1 MLAAR
6 LVHPRTTIARSIV
19 SNYHTTFKK
28 QVENDGTAKKNWAD
42 PASRRYKFWN
52 REEDAKAAGKYSFLI
67 EMSPESIR
75 KEARILSLSD
85 PADAANTA
93 LHGATD
99 ADVLPLGSTLVGVG
113 TSVEDFDADCRPNVV
128 FVSPSCPHAATVLPQ
143 ILQRYAST
151 IEWVHVRSAGID
163 FVESDELVDLTTDR
177 IQVTN
182 AKGQFSSSLAEY
194 ALMACSY
201 FAKDIPRLMRQQA
214 AGVWEPYNVE
224 EL

>member
-1 MLAAR
+1 MIASGVVR
-6 LVHPRTTIARSIV
+6 HRRIIARSIASYHST
-19 SNYHTTFKK
+19 SNILDDANNKAT
-28 QVENDGTAKKNWAD
+28 KNWAD

-52 REEDAKAAGKYSFLI
+52 REDDAKAAGKYSFLI

-85 PADAANTA
+85 PSDAANTA
-93 LHGATD
+93 LHNQD
-99 ADVLPLGSTLVGVG
+99 HLPLGSTLVGVG
-113 TSVEDFDADCRPNVV
+113 TSVDDFDANCQPNVV
-128 FVSPSCPHAATVLPQ
+128 FVSPSCPHAASVLPKV
-143 ILQRYAST
+143 LQQYQST

-163 FVESDELVDLTTDR
+163 FVESDDLVALSEN

-214 AGVWEPYNVE
+214 AGVWEPYDVE
-224 EL
+224 ELYVGP